1 MPTDSDSRLKLDILT
16 YIDRWGS
23 SGAYKYNLT
32 GRDAPGELELWL
44 KEAWTTEQRLA
55 AARAFDELK
64 AAGLIQSTMSGNED
78 TDNWVTITPAGRD
91 ALRTGALKVR
101 QDGPSKDKGLES
113 DLSSELE

>member
-55 AARAFDELK
+55 AARARG
-64 AAGLIQSTMSGNED
+64 ASPSLIASARSS
-78 TDNWVTITPAGRD
+78 
-91 ALRTGALKVR
+91 
-101 QDGPSKDKGLES
+101 PSH
-113 DLSSELE
+113 